1 MALIFKG
8 FKQVTLTKFNE
19 TSDKLGYLWFVRTPA
34 GADGIQDDSYD
45 IYFGEKHYGHFQEGE
60 LEGMKESIATLRN
73 DLGFA
78 HDDKIF
84 GDAKTVK
91 EAFAAVTTSL
101 SDLATLISGNT
112 DAIEA
117 EVERATS
124 AETALN
130 NAITA
135 NTAAITAEKERAEAK
150 EAELNNAITANTAA
164 ITAETNRAT
173 SAETAL
179 NNAITANTA
188 AITAEKERA
197 ESKEAEL
204 NNAITAETNRATSA
218 ETELRE
224 AINAIDAAAKS
235 YAIESKTEGL
245 DENIEVEYTLYETV
259 GESKTEKGTIQIK
272 KDSSLISI
280 DLVDEK
286 PVEGGESIKGQFL
299 QYTYRLENGKV
310 STIYV
315 DANKFL
321 VESEFKNGLQVNS
334 AGEVSVK
341 TVEKEDNYI
350 KVDETGVYTE
360 GINEAISTAASNAV
374 TSANTYTDTLVEAE
388 TNRATSAETA
398 LNNAITANTAAI
410 TAEKERAEAK
420 EAELNN
426 AITANTAAITAE
438 TNRATSAETE
448 LRNFVTNNYVSNE
461 SFEEFESELETK
473 LGELES
479 GAEVNVIE
487 SITVN
492 GVDAIV
498 DGNKHATVTIDTD
511 DIMHGEGESAATVSS
526 VLQGIQ
532 TSIDTINSN
541 TLNRVEAGNGISVSA
556 FSGNTQYISAKLSS
570 NSDNVLTFD
579 ENGGLYVPAMIYS
592 GDDAE

>member
-1 MALIFKG
+1 MR
-8 FKQVTLTKFNE
+8 E
-19 TSDKLGYLWFVRTPA
+19 
-34 GADGIQDDSYD
+34 
-45 IYFGEKHYGHFQEGE
+45 
-60 LEGMKESIATLRN
+60 
-73 DLGFA
+73 
-78 HDDKIF
+78 
-84 GDAKTVK
+84 
-91 EAFAAVTTSL
+91 
-101 SDLATLISGNT
+101 
-112 DAIEA
+112 
-117 EVERATS
+117 
-124 AETALN
+124 
-130 NAITA
+130 
-135 NTAAITAEKERAEAK
+135 
-150 EAELNNAITANTAA
+150 
-164 ITAETNRAT
+164 
-173 SAETAL
+173 
-179 NNAITANTA
+179 
-188 AITAEKERA
+188 
-197 ESKEAEL
+197 
-204 NNAITAETNRATSA
+204 AITAETNRATSA

-235 YAIESKTEGL
+235 YAIESKTEGIA

-259 GESKTEKGTIQIK
+259 GESKTAKGTIKIK

-286 PVEGGESIKGQFL
+286 PVEGEEPIKGQFL
-299 QYTYRLENGKV
+299 QYTYRLENGEV
-310 STIYV
+310 STVYV
-315 DANKFL
+315 DASRFL

-360 GINEAISTAASNAV
+360 GINEAISTAVTAEKERAEDKEAELNNAI
-374 TSANTYTDTLVEAE
+374 TANTAAITAE

-426 AITANTAAITAE
+426 AITAE

-473 LGELES
+473 LGELE

-492 GVDAIV
+492 GVDATV
-498 DGNKHATVTIDTD
+498 DENKHATVTIDTD

-541 TLNRVEAGNGISVSA
+541 TLKRVEAGNGISVSA
-556 FSGNTQYISAKLSS
+556 FSGNTQYVSAKLSS
-570 NSDNVLTFD
+570 NSDNILTFD